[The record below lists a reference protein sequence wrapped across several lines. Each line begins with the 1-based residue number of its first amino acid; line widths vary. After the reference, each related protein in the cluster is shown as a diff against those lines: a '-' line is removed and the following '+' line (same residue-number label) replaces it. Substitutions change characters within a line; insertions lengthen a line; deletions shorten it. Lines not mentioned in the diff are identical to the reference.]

1 MKTKFNF
8 YDENNDLKNADLIL
22 AFELDNR
29 KYILYELEEEKNNS
43 EDVMH
48 VGYYTEENN
57 QPIISDVEPEN
68 MQKVKDKVDELL
80 NEIDGNVELTDNKI
94 ESSENKNTNE
104 EYTDNFKLIREI
116 EELLDQTDEL
126 LKSYEG
132 QE

>member
-43 EDVMH
+43 GDVMH

-68 MQKVKDKVDELL
+68 MQKVKNKVDKLL

-94 ESSENKNTNE
+94 ESSVNKNTNE

>member
-94 ESSENKNTNE
+94 ESIENKNTNE